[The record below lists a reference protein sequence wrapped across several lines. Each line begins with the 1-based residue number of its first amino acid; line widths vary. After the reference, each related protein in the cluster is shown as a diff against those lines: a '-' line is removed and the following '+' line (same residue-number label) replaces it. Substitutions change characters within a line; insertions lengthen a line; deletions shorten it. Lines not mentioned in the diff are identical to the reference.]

1 MKKVLKIALIIIVC
15 IIILAVIVGVIASGG
30 INSVANA
37 DEYKI
42 GNDTISS
49 IKAVVE
55 ERNVTAVSTETSNGI
70 TTQTIEYESDTVQED
85 ISKYVEYLRAEGGF
99 LLTEDADLSQVP
111 STVQLGKESNDSG
124 QIIRMT
130 INYDA
135 SSYTIIIQKG
145 KGSVTAY

>member
-15 IIILAVIVGVIASGG
+15 IIVLAIIVGIIAYGS

-49 IKAVVE
+49 IKAVIE
-55 ERNVTAVSTETSNGI
+55 ERNVTSVSTETSNGI
-70 TTQTIEYESDTVQED
+70 TTQSIEYESDTVQED
-85 ISKYVEYLRAEGGF
+85 ISKYVEYLRTEGGF
-99 LLTEDADLSQVP
+99 LLTEDADLSKVP

-130 INYDA
+130 INYDE

-145 KGSVTAY
+145 KWSVTAY

>member
-15 IIILAVIVGVIASGG
+15 IIVLAIIVGIIAYGS

-49 IKAVVE
+49 IKAVIE
-55 ERNVTAVSTETSNGI
+55 ERNVTSVSTETSNGI
-70 TTQTIEYESDTVQED
+70 TTQSIEYESDTVQED
-85 ISKYVEYLRAEGGF
+85 ISKYVEYLRTEGGF
-99 LLTEDADLSQVP
+99 LLTEDADLSKVP

-130 INYDA
+130 INYDE